1 MPEALWFESGRDG
14 RLDAAIVLDLLLCR
28 RNVAERLEETPMIEP
43 VDPCKRR
50 EFDGFKTA
58 PWPLL
63 SDQLG
68 LVETDNRLSEG
79 VVVGVSDATDGR
91 LNAGFGESLS
101 VANGHVLHAAVAV
114 VNQRLTSP
122 DIAVVEGLLE
132 RVSCDVAAQRARH
145 SPAHDPPRE
154 RIDHEGDVYHASPR
168 RDVAQIRHP
177 QSVRPRH
184 SEDPIDTIQSAILQ
198 LVGDRR
204 SDAFTA
210 YNAAQT
216 EVAHQSFD
224 RTTSHFDA
232 SPIELLPH
240 LVGAVNAIVL
250 VPHALHFRLQ
260 RIVAL
265 GPFRA
270 QLRLA
275 LSRFVL
281 VVCRWGDRQY
291 CADRLDPESVLVL
304 IDIGDHHLRRRS
316 SSAWAKKADAV
327 RRMSF
332 ARRNSRFSR
341 SSSLSRSRS
350 LVVIPPR
357 RPWSVSARRT
367 QPRNVSAVHPIFDA
381 IDPIAAHC
389 DGYS

>member
-1 MPEALWFESGRDG
+1 
-14 RLDAAIVLDLLLCR
+14 
-28 RNVAERLEETPMIEP
+28 
-43 VDPCKRR
+43 
-50 EFDGFKTA
+50 
-58 PWPLL
+58 
-63 SDQLG
+63 
-68 LVETDNRLSEG
+68 
-79 VVVGVSDATDGR
+79 
-91 LNAGFGESLS
+91 
-101 VANGHVLHAAVAV
+101 
-114 VNQRLTSP
+114 
-122 DIAVVEGLLE
+122 
-132 RVSCDVAAQRARH
+132 
-145 SPAHDPPRE
+145 
-154 RIDHEGDVYHASPR
+154 
-168 RDVAQIRHP
+168 
-177 QSVRPRH
+177 
-184 SEDPIDTIQSAILQ
+184 
-198 LVGDRR
+198 GDRR

-232 SPIELLPH
+232 FAIELLPH

-389 DGYS
+389 DGYSLSCSNTMRTARSRTSGEYLVDFFIAPSSQEMEPPEKPGRFKHRSRQPVHQQRVDRRTEVERHPDLDGWQGAMDGQRVRRAAVALAQVRMRLPECVSELQGGKKADRRLDG